1 MNKLHAKST
10 CCKASVHRVGN
21 RRRQCSKCKK
31 TWSIRKKKRGRK
43 IIRVHPEVDDIAF
56 SSQESLRHKAK
67 RLNQSREI
75 IRRRHARNIEALLKK
90 TTRPKAPPGKLIAVV
105 DAIAFSFK
113 KKPFTFYHI
122 LIRSTSGKN
131 AVVMEPILLEGCETI
146 NGWKKVFN
154 QLDAKAYKRIAVVVS
169 DGLTGME
176 SYALQQGWI
185 YQRCH
190 FHLLK
195 MLQTLRG
202 KRWRNVPQKELREEV
217 YQLVR
222 KLLEIPSE
230 DEAYQIYLK
239 LKELSKSC
247 PVWLAR
253 RLRGCLKQWKSFRS
267 YRIYPKLH
275 IPTTTNSVECTNRLI
290 KDTIHRT
297 RGFRNPESLNRWVV
311 LQVRTMSQIKCN
323 GHNYQQN

>member
-31 TWSIRKKKRGRK
+31 TWSIRPKKRGRK
-43 IIRVHPEVDDIAF
+43 IIRVHPRINLIAF

-67 RLNQSREI
+67 RLNKSREV
-75 IRRRHARNIEALLKK
+75 IRRRHARNIDNLLKRTGK
-90 TTRPKAPPGKLIAVV
+90 PKAPPGKLIAIV
-105 DAIAFSFK
+105 DAVAFSFK
-113 KKPFTFYHI
+113 GRSYTFYQV
-122 LIRSTSGKN
+122 LLRSISDN
-131 AVVMEPILLEGCETI
+131 IAVVMEPILMEGCETI
-146 NGWKKVFN
+146 TVWKKVFN
-154 QLDAKAYKRIAVVVS
+154 QLDDNDFNRIQVVVS

-176 SYALQQGWI
+176 SYVLQQGWI

-202 KRWRNVPQKELREEV
+202 KRWKNVPQKKLREDV

-222 KLLEIPSE
+222 KLLAVSSE
-230 DEAYQIYLK
+230 DEAYQIFLK
-239 LKELSKSC
+239 LQELSKIC

-267 YRIYPKLH
+267 YRIHPELH
-275 IPTTTNSVECTNRLI
+275 IPITTNSVECANRLI

-297 RGFRNPESLNRWVV
+297 RGFRNPESLQRWII
-311 LQVRTMSQIKCN
+311 LQVRNMSFIKCN